1 MFWGLCWM
9 LETNWKPG
17 QKRSDRHREECD
29 GRAKVARFR
38 DKHWSEIKTDGEI
51 SQTRRTNVK

>member
-1 MFWGLCWM
+1 M